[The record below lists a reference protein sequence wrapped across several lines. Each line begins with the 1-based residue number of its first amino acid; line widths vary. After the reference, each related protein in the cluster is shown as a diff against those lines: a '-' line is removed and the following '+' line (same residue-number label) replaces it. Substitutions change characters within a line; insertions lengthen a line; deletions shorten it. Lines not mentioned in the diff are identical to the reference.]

1 MLNGEVDDFKGLRK
15 KFYTRFHLGKRAK
28 TLRKTII
35 LTSKKKQYTIMDAL
49 QERVIDL
56 TIELV
61 YLKVENKLLREE
73 IEGLKKTNIITT
85 NTKE

>member
-1 MLNGEVDDFKGLRK
+1 
-15 KFYTRFHLGKRAK
+15 
-28 TLRKTII
+28 
-35 LTSKKKQYTIMDAL
+35 MDAL

-73 IEGLKKTNIITT
+73 CERLRKFKKPFY
-85 NTKE
+85 KKYRRLLRLWK

>member
-1 MLNGEVDDFKGLRK
+1 
-15 KFYTRFHLGKRAK
+15 
-28 TLRKTII
+28 
-35 LTSKKKQYTIMDAL
+35 MDAL

-61 YLKVENKLLREE
+61 YLKVENKLLRKE

>member
-1 MLNGEVDDFKGLRK
+1 
-15 KFYTRFHLGKRAK
+15 
-28 TLRKTII
+28 
-35 LTSKKKQYTIMDAL
+35 MDAL

-73 IEGLKKTNIITT
+73 IEGLKNEYYYNKYKGI
-85 NTKE
+85 K